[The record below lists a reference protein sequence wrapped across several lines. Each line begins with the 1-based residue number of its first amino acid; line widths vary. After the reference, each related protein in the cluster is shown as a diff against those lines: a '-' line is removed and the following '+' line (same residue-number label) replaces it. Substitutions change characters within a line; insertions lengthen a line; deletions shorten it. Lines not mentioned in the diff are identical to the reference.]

1 MQAHPITKK
10 PASLGLVLA
19 ATLLL
24 GACATGPAVQVE
36 IDQKA
41 DFTQYKTFGFASPL
55 GTDRSGY
62 QTIVSGHLKAATQ
75 RELEARGLRLSE
87 NAPQLLVNF
96 NAALNEKLRISSLPS
111 PMLGFGVGRGY
122 YGYRAGMYSTWP
134 LYRGELVA
142 TPYQEGA
149 LNIDLIDASSKQ
161 MVWEGVVT
169 EAVTQQALDNLQ
181 AAIDKAVAAAFAKYP
196 ATLRATPAA
205 AAMPMV
211 PAK

>member
-1 MQAHPITKK
+1 MQAQSITRK
-10 PASLGLVLA
+10 PALLGCVLA

-24 GACATGPAVQVE
+24 GACATGPVVQVE

-41 DFTQYKTFGFASPL
+41 DFTQYKTFGFANPL
-55 GTDRSGY
+55 GTDRNGY

-75 RELEARGLRLSE
+75 RELEARGLRLND

-96 NAALNEKLRISSLPS
+96 NAELNEKLRVSSLPS
-111 PMLGFGVGRGY
+111 PMLGFGMGRGY
-122 YGYRAGMYSTWP
+122 YGYRSGMYATWP
-134 LYRGELVA
+134 MYRGELVA

-169 EAVTQQALDNLQ
+169 EAVTQKALDN
-181 AAIDKAVAAAFAKYP
+181 
-196 ATLRATPAA
+196 
-205 AAMPMV
+205 
-211 PAK
+211 